1 MNRPKLREISFIFL
15 PGYAD
20 IREYKSVDRRSGI
33 VDGEAI
39 CRADIFFFNCL
50 QGDMVREKCNDCES
64 GTLNRFYDRQ
74 VKRRVA
80 RQEHVAGNHKRLVN

>member
-1 MNRPKLREISFIFL
+1 MLISENIKVL
-15 PGYAD
+15 TGVLALSTAKQYA
-20 IREYKSVDRRSGI
+20 GLT
-33 VDGEAI
+33 
-39 CRADIFFFNCL
+39 FFFNCL